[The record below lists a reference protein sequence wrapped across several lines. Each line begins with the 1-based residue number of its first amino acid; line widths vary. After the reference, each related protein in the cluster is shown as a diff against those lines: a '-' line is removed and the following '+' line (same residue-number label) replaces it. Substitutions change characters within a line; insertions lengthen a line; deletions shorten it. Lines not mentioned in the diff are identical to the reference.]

1 MKNKLIKALFG
12 IALSL
17 LMTTGVYAVET
28 DTIDSIEEGSN
39 STSANVT
46 VGTVEVPV
54 YRVELW
60 WDSLTFDWVY
70 DEYTKTFGWKTAPL
84 CEQFDK
90 FDKEKIEAEINGGG
104 SVYISDLYTDST
116 CSTKANAYDE
126 SVQGYYYLNDRNFA
140 SIGIRDHSEN
150 GVIVPSIEW
159 NSSEK
164 YSNVIGKIF
173 YMNYSQPICSNIDSE
188 DMLNYA
194 LENDVTLYS
203 NNACSIVSDDANVT
217 YEEGKYYAFVNI
229 EAMKIL
235 GGNEIPDEARYAAC
249 GAIFDYRFTEIETRL
264 YEEDSWAR
272 KEIYDLKFYIEN
284 DSKKEIII
292 PTQGDV
298 IGTITVTFREK

>member
-1 MKNKLIKALFG
+1 VRNNVIKVLFG
-12 IALSL
+12 IV
-17 LMTTGVYAVET
+17 LMFLITTCVYAEPGN
-28 DTIDSIEEGSN
+28 ILSPEEGNN

-46 VGTVEVPV
+46 VGNVEVPV
-54 YRVELW
+54 YRVELL
-60 WDSLTFDWVY
+60 WDSLTFDWIY
-70 DEYTKTFGWKTAPL
+70 DEHTKTFDWKAETL
-84 CEQFDK
+84 CEHFGGI
-90 FDKEKIEAEINGGG
+90 KEEIEDEINGEG
-104 SVYISDLYTDST
+104 SIYISDLYTDST

-140 SIGIRDHSEN
+140 SIRIRDHSEN

-173 YMNYSQPICSNIDSE
+173 YMNYSQPVCSNIDSE

-203 NNACSIVSDDANVT
+203 DNACSIVSDDANVT

-235 GGNEIPDEARYAAC
+235 EGNEVPDEARYAAY

-284 DSKKEIII
+284 DSKKETIVPIK
-292 PTQGDV
+292 GDV
-298 IGTITVTFREK
+298 IGTITVTFRGK